1 MFMNISISISYEE
14 NEEQFVLS
22 RTLDMTYELR
32 IHQASFYYGV
42 DRGERRNLRT
52 YETFARSS
60 EEYFMA
66 QKCVCFLY
74 PAVKALG
81 KAAAKVR
88 NFRKGTFHDGGN
100 EKYANLL
107 SRKTF

>member
-1 MFMNISISISYEE
+1 MNISISTSYEDD
-14 NEEQFVLS
+14 EEQFTLS

-52 YETFARSS
+52 YETFVRSS

-74 PAVKALG
+74 PVVKALG
-81 KAAAKVR
+81 KQQ
-88 NFRKGTFHDGGN
+88 RK
-100 EKYANLL
+100 
-107 SRKTF
+107 

>member
-1 MFMNISISISYEE
+1 MFMSISISISCEKYKEKL
-14 NEEQFVLS
+14 VLS

-32 IHQASFYYGV
+32 LHQASFYYGV

-52 YETFARSS
+52 YETFARST

-74 PAVKALG
+74 PVVKAL
-81 KAAAKVR
+81 AAAKVR
-88 NFRKGTFHDGGN
+88 NFKKGNFHDGGN

-107 SRKTF
+107 SRKSF